1 MTRKEIREGLV
12 KSLPLIGA
20 LALGVG
26 ATIAV
31 MKKDEI
37 EDKVADKLLARQ
49 IYKEDIPLQW
59 TLIKNS

>member
-49 IYKEDIPLQW
+49 IYKEDIPLQ
-59 TLIKNS
+59 